1 MRALDKAVHIT
12 LNGREEA
19 LVFTTAALKTV
30 QDKYGDISGL
40 TEAFAGPSI
49 QEWDQDDKEVLES
62 KLAAQKKAQDQ
73 ALDIAWWLVALLA
86 NQGRMLNDIQGELL
100 TEQQVALYM
109 LPSDME
115 PMLQA
120 CMDAIAKGTGTYHQ
134 PEDAETDPILE
145 EVLKNGEGAGN

>member
-19 LVFTTAALKTV
+19 LVFTTAALKSV
-30 QDKYGDISGL
+30 QDKNGDISGL

-49 QEWDQDDKEVLES
+49 EEWDLEDKETLER
-62 KLAAQKKAQDQ
+62 KLKAQQKAQGQ
-73 ALDIAWWLVALLA
+73 ALEIAWWPVALLA
-86 NQGRMLNDIQGELL
+86 NQGRMLEDIQAELL

>member
-30 QDKYGDISGL
+30 QDSYGSIAELTTAFSGPQI
-40 TEAFAGPSI
+40 E
-49 QEWDQDDKEVLES
+49 EWDDAEAVQAKQE
-62 KLAAQKKAQDQ
+62 AQVKAQGQ
-73 ALDIAWWLVALLA
+73 AMSISLWLVALLA
-86 NQGRMLNDIQGELL
+86 NQGRMLKDIQADLL

-109 LPSDME
+109 LPSQME
-115 PMLQA
+115 SMLQA
-120 CMDAIAKGTGTYHQ
+120 CMDAIAKGLGTYHQ
-134 PEDAETDPILE
+134 TEDEETDPILE